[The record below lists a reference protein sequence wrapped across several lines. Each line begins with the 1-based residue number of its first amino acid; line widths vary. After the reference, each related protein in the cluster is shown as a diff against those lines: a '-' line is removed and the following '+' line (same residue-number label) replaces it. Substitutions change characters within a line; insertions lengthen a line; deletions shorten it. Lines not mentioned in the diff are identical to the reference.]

1 MDMAGNAA
9 DEIVKIS
16 LNATEVALRVAGE
29 GAKELAVLLYTILS
43 QQKKTK
49 GKARLESM
57 LRSGKEL
64 KVFAVKEA
72 DLKTFAMEAKRYG
85 VLYCVL
91 RNSKGAP
98 DSLCDIMVRAE
109 DAAKINRIVERFQ
122 LATVDTAS
130 IRRNIDSQR
139 ERKVLKTHN
148 AEHTERKESSVSEK
162 EPTERNESNNK
173 ATELLNDLLGVS
185 ASKATSKTKESGGKE
200 GNLSGP
206 KTESD
211 PPSGPISDRH
221 KDFQKDS
228 IKIDLRKPSVHK
240 ELEYIKATRN
250 RSSKSDLDRTKI
262 QYGSSRGS
270 KQRQRVR
277 ERHK

>member
-9 DEIVKIS
+9 DEVVKIS

-72 DLKTFAMEAKRYG
+72 DLKTFATEAKRYG

-91 RNSKGAP
+91 RNSKGTP

-130 IRRNIDSQR
+130 IRRDIEGQR
-139 ERKVLKTHN
+139 VRRASKKHDVKRTDPEKP
-148 AEHTERKESSVSEK
+148 SVSFK
-162 EPTERNESNNK
+162 EQKVQEEPDQK
-173 ATELLNDLLGVS
+173 AADLLDDLLGVN
-185 ASKATSKTKESGGKE
+185 ASKETPKSKEQGEKV
-200 GNLSGP
+200 GNLPGP
-206 KTESD
+206 KTEND
-211 PPSGPISDRH
+211 HLSGPISDKR
-221 KDFQKDS
+221 KDFQKES
-228 IKIDLRKPSVHK
+228 IKIDLGKPSVHK
-240 ELEYIKATRN
+240 ELEHIKVARN
-250 RSSKSDLDRTKI
+250 RSNKSDLDRTKI
-262 QYGSSRGS
+262 QYRSARGK

-277 ERHK
+277 ERYK

>member
-9 DEIVKIS
+9 DEVVKIS

-72 DLKTFAMEAKRYG
+72 DLKTFATEAKRYG

-91 RNSKGAP
+91 RNSKGTP

-130 IRRNIDSQR
+130 IRKDIEGQRVRKASKKPDAKRIDPEEPS
-139 ERKVLKTHN
+139 
-148 AEHTERKESSVSEK
+148 ASFKEQKEQEK
-162 EPTERNESNNK
+162 PDQK
-173 ATELLNDLLGVS
+173 AADLLDDLLGVN
-185 ASKATSKTKESGGKE
+185 TSKETLKSKEQGEKV
-200 GNLSGP
+200 GNLPGP

-211 PPSGPISDRH
+211 PLSGPISDRH
-221 KDFQKDS
+221 KDSQKES
-228 IKIDLRKPSVHK
+228 IKIDLGKPSVHK
-240 ELEYIKATRN
+240 ELEHIKAARN
-250 RSSKSDLDRTKI
+250 RSNKSDLDRTKI
-262 QYGSSRGS
+262 QYRSGRGK

>member
-9 DEIVKIS
+9 DEVVKIS

-72 DLKTFAMEAKRYG
+72 DLKTFATEAKRYG

-91 RNSKGAP
+91 RNSKGTP

-122 LATVDTAS
+122 LATVDTAL
-130 IRRNIDSQR
+130 IRKDIEGQR
-139 ERKVLKTHN
+139 VRKASKKPDAKRTDPEEPS
-148 AEHTERKESSVSEK
+148 ASFKEQKGQEK
-162 EPTERNESNNK
+162 PDQK
-173 ATELLNDLLGVS
+173 AADLLDDLLGVN
-185 ASKATSKTKESGGKE
+185 TSKETLKSKEQGEKV
-200 GNLSGP
+200 GNLPGP
-206 KTESD
+206 KIESD
-211 PPSGPISDRH
+211 PLSGPISDRH
-221 KDFQKDS
+221 KDSQKES
-228 IKIDLRKPSVHK
+228 IKNDLVKPSVHK
-240 ELEYIKATRN
+240 ELEHIKAARN
-250 RSSKSDLDRTKI
+250 RSNKSDLDRTKI
-262 QYGSSRGS
+262 QYRSGRGK